1 MHAPAKLTNQ
11 QKQRFGKLFALLRRR
26 KSSADDVLA
35 EEMHEQVF
43 ASTNCLTCANC
54 CKTHPPLLKE
64 RDIKVIAK
72 HLHLT
77 QAQFIAQ
84 YAMLD
89 EDGDWVMYTV
99 PCPFLLADNACSI
112 YEVRPNACRAY
123 PHTNHKKLYQI
134 ADITLKNAE
143 ICPAVAPI
151 LDAIMATLEQS

>member
-1 MHAPAKLTNQ
+1 MQAPAKLTNQ

-89 EDGDWVMYTV
+89 EDGDWVMYTGLNT
-99 PCPFLLADNACSI
+99 F
-112 YEVRPNACRAY
+112 
-123 PHTNHKKLYQI
+123 
-134 ADITLKNAE
+134 
-143 ICPAVAPI
+143 
-151 LDAIMATLEQS
+151 